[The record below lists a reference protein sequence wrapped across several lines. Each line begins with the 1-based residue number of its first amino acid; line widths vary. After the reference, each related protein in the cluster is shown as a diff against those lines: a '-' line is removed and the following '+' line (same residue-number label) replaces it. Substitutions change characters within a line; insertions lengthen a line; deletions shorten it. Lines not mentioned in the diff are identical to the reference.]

1 MAVAAWVAVD
11 LVADGAHVEFGPRA
25 AFTKTEHELK
35 ANVPAWKKQ
44 ATK

>member
-11 LVADGAHVEFGPRA
+11 LVADGAQVEFGPR